1 MSRSVRSHSFH
12 ATIAR
17 APTTEMVINDTI
29 QLRLLRPSSLAFFI
43 QSHSACP
50 TEWYIHVQRKYSFQ
64 PRGVN
69 ATRLQWVM
77 PAEWIFKAAFLSLFV
92 GAVAIR
98 VRYQRLAGT
107 YEKGVAA
114 HTERH
119 LAHEAR
125 SLLIIRPLLGFPWY
139 AVVLCWFFAPQWV
152 RWSFVSMPGW
162 LRMGGLLPAV
172 LGLLLLWRSHAAL
185 GKNFRPT
192 LEVSAGQ
199 DLVTSGPYAFVR
211 HPLYAAFLIML
222 ASTGLLSAN
231 WFIGVVG
238 VLLIASI
245 TVVRIPAEEALLE
258 GRFGERYREYR
269 RRTPALLPLR
279 RPTAARAANG

>member
-1 MSRSVRSHSFH
+1 M
-12 ATIAR
+12 
-17 APTTEMVINDTI
+17 
-29 QLRLLRPSSLAFFI
+29 L
-43 QSHSACP
+43 
-50 TEWYIHVQRKYSFQ
+50 
-64 PRGVN
+64 
-69 ATRLQWVM
+69 
-77 PAEWIFKAAFLSLFV
+77 AEWIFKAAFLALFAS
-92 GAVAIR
+92 AVAIR
-98 VRYQRLAGT
+98 IRYQHLAGT

-114 HTERH
+114 HTESH

-125 SLLIIRPLLGFPWY
+125 ALLIIRPLLGFPWY
-139 AVVLCWFFAPQWV
+139 AVVLCWLFAPQWV

-162 LRMGGLLPAV
+162 LRRGGLLLAM

-192 LEVSAGQ
+192 LEISPRQ
-199 DLVTSGPYAFVR
+199 ELVTGGPYAFVR

-269 RRTPALLPLR
+269 RRTPALLPLQGSV
-279 RPTAARAANG
+279 AVRAANR

>member
-1 MSRSVRSHSFH
+1 
-12 ATIAR
+12 
-17 APTTEMVINDTI
+17 
-29 QLRLLRPSSLAFFI
+29 
-43 QSHSACP
+43 
-50 TEWYIHVQRKYSFQ
+50 
-64 PRGVN
+64 
-69 ATRLQWVM
+69 M
-77 PAEWIFKAAFLSLFV
+77 PAEWIFKAAFLALFI

-107 YEKGVAA
+107 YEKGMAA
-114 HTERH
+114 HTESH

-152 RWSFVSMPGW
+152 RWSFISMPGW
-162 LRMGGLLPAV
+162 LRMSGLPLAL

-192 LEVSAGQ
+192 LEIFPQ
-199 DLVTSGPYAFVR
+199 QELVTSGPYAFMR
-211 HPLYAAFLIML
+211 HPLYAAFLVML

-258 GRFGERYREYR
+258 KRFGERYREYR

-279 RPTAARAANG
+279 GLEAARVANG

>member
-1 MSRSVRSHSFH
+1 
-12 ATIAR
+12 
-17 APTTEMVINDTI
+17 
-29 QLRLLRPSSLAFFI
+29 
-43 QSHSACP
+43 
-50 TEWYIHVQRKYSFQ
+50 
-64 PRGVN
+64 
-69 ATRLQWVM
+69 M
-77 PAEWIFKAAFLSLFV
+77 PAEWMFKAAFIALFA

-107 YEKGVAA
+107 YEKGIAA
-114 HTERH
+114 HTESH

-125 SLLIIRPLLGFPWY
+125 PLLIIRPLLGFPWY
-139 AVVLCWFFAPQWV
+139 AVVVCWFFAPQWV

-162 LRMGGLLPAV
+162 LRMCGLLLGA
-172 LGLLLLWRSHAAL
+172 LGLFLLWRSHAAL

-192 LEVSAGQ
+192 LEISPQ
-199 DLVTSGPYAFVR
+199 QELVTGGPYSVVR

-222 ASTGLLSAN
+222 ASTGLLAAN
-231 WFIGVVG
+231 WFIGMVG

-269 RRTPALLPLR
+269 RCTPALLPLR
-279 RPTAARAANG
+279 VSEVARAAHGLRR

>member
-1 MSRSVRSHSFH
+1 M
-12 ATIAR
+12 
-17 APTTEMVINDTI
+17 
-29 QLRLLRPSSLAFFI
+29 Q
-43 QSHSACP
+43 
-50 TEWYIHVQRKYSFQ
+50 
-64 PRGVN
+64 
-69 ATRLQWVM
+69 
-77 PAEWIFKAAFLSLFV
+77 AEWIFKVAFLALFV

-107 YEKGVAA
+107 YDKGMAA

-125 SLLIIRPLLGFPWY
+125 PLLIIRPLLGVPWY

-162 LRMGGLLPAV
+162 LRMGGLLLAV
-172 LGLLLLWRSHAAL
+172 LGLLLLWHSHAAL

-192 LEVSAGQ
+192 LEISPQ
-199 DLVTSGPYAFVR
+199 QELITSGPYAFVR

-245 TVVRIPAEEALLE
+245 TVVRVPAEEDLLE
-258 GRFGERYREYR
+258 RRFGDRYREYR
-269 RRTPALLPLR
+269 RRTPALLPFR
-279 RPTAARAANG
+279 GPEAARAAHEFKR

>member
-1 MSRSVRSHSFH
+1 M
-12 ATIAR
+12 A
-17 APTTEMVINDTI
+17 
-29 QLRLLRPSSLAFFI
+29 
-43 QSHSACP
+43 
-50 TEWYIHVQRKYSFQ
+50 
-64 PRGVN
+64 
-69 ATRLQWVM
+69 ATRLQWAM
-77 PAEWIFKAAFLSLFV
+77 AAEWMFKVSFLALFV

-107 YEKGVAA
+107 YDKGVAA
-114 HTERH
+114 HTESH

-125 SLLIIRPLLGFPWY
+125 PLLIIRPLLGIPWY

-152 RWSFVSMPGW
+152 RWSFIAMPGW
-162 LRMGGLLPAV
+162 LRMSGLLLGA

-192 LEVSAGQ
+192 LEISPEQ
-199 DLVTSGPYAFVR
+199 ELVTSGPYAFVR
-211 HPLYAAFLIML
+211 HPLYASFLMML

-245 TVVRIPAEEALLE
+245 TIVRIPAEEARLE
-258 GRFGERYREYR
+258 GRFGDRYREYR

-279 RPTAARAANG
+279 GQEAARAVNG

>member
-1 MSRSVRSHSFH
+1 
-12 ATIAR
+12 
-17 APTTEMVINDTI
+17 
-29 QLRLLRPSSLAFFI
+29 
-43 QSHSACP
+43 
-50 TEWYIHVQRKYSFQ
+50 
-64 PRGVN
+64 
-69 ATRLQWVM
+69 M
-77 PAEWIFKAAFLSLFV
+77 PAEWIFKAAFLALFI

-107 YEKGVAA
+107 YEKGMAA
-114 HTERH
+114 HTESH

-152 RWSFVSMPGW
+152 RWSFISMPGW
-162 LRMGGLLPAV
+162 LRMSGLPLAL

-192 LEVSAGQ
+192 LEIFPQ
-199 DLVTSGPYAFVR
+199 QELVTSGPYAFMR

-258 GRFGERYREYR
+258 KRFGERYREYR
-269 RRTPALLPLR
+269 RRTPALLPLWGLE
-279 RPTAARAANG
+279 AARAANG